1 MNIINQETA
10 LVAVDAI
17 VEHPQ
22 NPNVG
27 DLDLIG
33 ESLEENGFYGSLIV
47 QRSTGY
53 VLVGNHRLR
62 AAKRLGLAEVPVTY
76 VDVDDERAAKIMI
89 ADNKIAK
96 AGDMDDA
103 ILAKLFEEIDAL
115 GTGFTDD
122 EVSRL
127 LENGPEDDDNGAEEA
142 DDGEG
147 GPEDAADAEGSKDD
161 KEEAKEREER
171 EDPVAAAQERWRVE
185 PGQLWRIGPHR
196 LLCGDSTK
204 VEDVARLFG
213 TDKPKALV
221 TDPPFAITGSAT
233 GSDDMSGLSIITPFF
248 RAWMKAFADL
258 LPTFAHVY
266 VCCDWRT
273 YGVIDQEAKAAGMVP
288 KNCIIW
294 HKGDGG
300 LGAFHQNTHEFVWFG
315 VREERKRI
323 KANATGHR
331 LIHGQPNLWRYNPP
345 TYGKESWHTAN
356 KPVDMIQRMIENS
369 TDPGDLV
376 AEPFSGGG
384 TTFVAAHRSGRVC
397 YGLELEPK
405 YVAVALERLE
415 REGLTPVLEPSV
427 DGHL

>member
-1 MNIINQETA
+1 MTIINQETA
-10 LVAVDAI
+10 LVAVDSI
-17 VEHPQ
+17 IEHPQ

-62 AAKRLGLAEVPVTY
+62 AAKKLGLAEVPVTY

-96 AGDMDDA
+96 AGEMDDA

-122 EVSRL
+122 EVAKL
-127 LENGPEDDDNGAEEA
+127 LEDAPGDQDGDQEAQGSGDGSEDQDEDEKS
-142 DDGEG
+142 GE
-147 GPEDAADAEGSKDD
+147 D
-161 KEEAKEREER
+161 KGEAKEGEER
-171 EDPVAAAQERWRVE
+171 EDPVAAAQERWKVE
-185 PGQLWRIGPHR
+185 PGQLWKIGPHR

-204 VEDVARLFG
+204 AEDVARLFG

-258 LPTFAHVY
+258 LPTFAHAY
-266 VCCDWRT
+266 ICCDWRT
-273 YGVIDQEAKAAGMVP
+273 YGVIDQEAKAAGLVP
-288 KNCIIW
+288 KNCIVW

-300 LGAFHQNTHEFVWFG
+300 LGSFYQNTHELVWFG

-323 KANATGHR
+323 KANASGQR

-415 REGLTPVLEPSV
+415 REGLVPEMEPFA

>member
-1 MNIINQETA
+1 MTIINQETA
-10 LVAVDAI
+10 LVAVELI
-17 VEHPQ
+17 SEHPQ
-22 NPNVG
+22 NPNRG
-27 DLDLIG
+27 DVDLIG
-33 ESLEENGFYGSLIV
+33 ESLQENGFYGSLVV

-53 VLVGNHRLR
+53 ILVGNHRYR
-62 AAKRLGLAEVPVTY
+62 AAKALGLSEVPVTY

-89 ADNKIAK
+89 ADNKIAG
-96 AGDMDDA
+96 AGEMDET
-103 ILAKLFEEIDAL
+103 ILARLFEEIDAI
-115 GTGFTDD
+115 GTGFDED
-122 EVSRL
+122 EVARL
-127 LENGPEDDDNGAEEA
+127 LESPEEA
-142 DDGEG
+142 AQEGEEG
-147 GPEDAADAEGSKDD
+147 GGDSEEGDEG
-161 KEEAKEREER
+161 EEAKDGEEKAKEPEER
-171 EDPVAAAQERWRVE
+171 EDPVEAALRRWKVER
-185 PGQLWRIGPHR
+185 GQLWKIGPHR
-196 LLCGDSTK
+196 LLCGDST
-204 VEDVARLFG
+204 VAEDVARLFG

-233 GSDDMSGLSIITPFF
+233 GSDDMSGLSIIQPFF

-258 LPTFAHVY
+258 LPVFSHAY
-266 VCCDWRT
+266 ICCDWRT
-273 YGVIDQEAKAAGMVP
+273 YGIIDQEAKAAGLVP

-300 LGAFHQNTHEFVWFG
+300 LGSFYQNTHEFVWFG

-323 KANATGHR
+323 KANQTGQR

-397 YGLELEPK
+397 YGL
-405 YVAVALERLE
+405 A
-415 REGLTPVLEPSV
+415 PVLEAAP